1 MTRSQKLYGK
11 TALLL
16 AGVAA
21 AALLITLV
29 TGVDRRPAEKTRIVA
44 SFYPVYIA
52 ALNLADGIEGVEVE
66 SLTGPTTGCL
76 HDYQL
81 SPDNRIAL
89 SSASVLAVNGAGAES
104 FLADLLEET
113 PDLPVIDTSEGIPL
127 LESGMEHDHGGG
139 AHDSHDGHD
148 SHNEHIWTSPALYHK
163 QVENL
168 RDGLAAA
175 DPAHAEQYRENA
187 AHYLKEID
195 AVGERLRR
203 AAASLP
209 YQDCII
215 FHDSLA
221 YMAQDWGL
229 TVAASLPHR
238 GGVRSRGLRSRGG
251 GGKGGRGGA
260 GAPAVRCAVP
270 AGIRLCRAG
279 GGGEPDDHAGHGRD
293 RRKRQIR
300 LAGRHGDK
308 LRAAGRSRRAFMKG
322 GRRVWAPAACIA

>member
-229 TVAASLPHR
+229 TVAASLPI
-238 GGVRSRGLRSRGG
+238 GEES
-251 GGKGGRGGA
+251 
-260 GAPAVRCAVP
+260 AVA
-270 AGIRLCRAG
+270 ASDLAAA
-279 GGGEPDDHAGHGRD
+279 EEKAAE
-293 RRKRQIR
+293 
-300 LAGRHGDK
+300 AGRVLLLYDAQYPQEYAFVGQAAEESRTITLDTAVTGESVK
-308 LRAAGRSRRAFMKG
+308 SAWLDAMETNCGRLEEAAGLS
-322 GRRVWAPAACIA
+322 

>member
-21 AALLITLV
+21 AAVLLTLV

-104 FLADLLEET
+104 FLADVLEET

-187 AHYLKEID
+187 AHYLEEID

-221 YMAQDWGL
+221 YMAQDCGL
-229 TVAASLPHR
+229 TVAASLPI
-238 GGVRSRGLRSRGG
+238 GEES
-251 GGKGGRGGA
+251 
-260 GAPAVRCAVP
+260 AVA
-270 AGIRLCRAG
+270 ASDLAAA
-279 GGGEPDDHAGHGRD
+279 EEKAAE
-293 RRKRQIR
+293 
-300 LAGRHGDK
+300 AGRVLLLYDAQYPQEYAFVGQAAEESWTITLDTAVTGESVK
-308 LRAAGRSRRAFMKG
+308 SAWLDAMETNCGRLEEAAGLS
-322 GRRVWAPAACIA
+322 

>member
-21 AALLITLV
+21 AAVLLTLV

-66 SLTGPTTGCL
+66 SLTGPATGCL

-81 SPDNRIAL
+81 SPDNRITL

-104 FLADLLEET
+104 FLAGVLEET

-175 DPAHAEQYRENA
+175 DPVHAEQYRENA
-187 AHYLKEID
+187 AHYLEEIN
-195 AVGERLRR
+195 AVGERLRQ

-229 TVAASLPHR
+229 TVAASLPI
-238 GGVRSRGLRSRGG
+238 GEES
-251 GGKGGRGGA
+251 
-260 GAPAVRCAVP
+260 AVA
-270 AGIRLCRAG
+270 ASDLAAA
-279 GGGEPDDHAGHGRD
+279 EEKAAE
-293 RRKRQIR
+293 
-300 LAGRHGDK
+300 AGRVLLLNDAQYPQEYAFVGQAAEESRTITLDTAVTGESVK
-308 LRAAGRSRRAFMKG
+308 SAWLDAMETNCGRLEEAAGLS
-322 GRRVWAPAACIA
+322 